1 MNKTFDCL
9 IQGGEVFL
17 ENKIEKTDIVITNG
31 KIIKIIK
38 DSSSISATKIIDA
51 NNKWILPGAIDI
63 HCHIRAPAF
72 PERGTVL
79 SETKAAVKGG
89 ITTLFEM
96 PISNP
101 CASTPEIIKNRKE
114 HFLKNTKVN
123 FGLIAALGKIDEANL
138 NGLLKEG
145 IIALKIFT
153 ITPPQN
159 RESEF
164 DGLCFVDEGEIFN
177 ALQHAKKSNLVV
189 IFHAESQQLLEYFDQ
204 LQKNFSPADPK
215 QHNATRPPIAES
227 VAIAKILAINSY
239 VGAKVHIAH
248 VTSKIAAGII
258 SYFQEQGQD
267 LSAETCPHY
276 LFKSEDDVIKH
287 NAFGKINP
295 PIREKNEQKELWN
308 AINKNIL
315 TIVSSDHTPFSFI
328 EKNIGKEN
336 FTKAPPGT
344 PGGELLLPLMM
355 NAALEN
361 KIKSTKVV
369 ELLSTNP
376 AKRFGLYPSKGIIA
390 ENSDADLVLFDPH
403 VSWKV
408 NNNTLETKGK
418 DCAHLFYEDEI
429 QGKVIKTIING
440 KIIFD
445 NGNFEEN
452 NDFAE
457 FIRSN

>member
-1 MNKTFDCL
+1 M
-9 IQGGEVFL
+9 
-17 ENKIEKTDIVITNG
+17 
-31 KIIKIIK
+31 
-38 DSSSISATKIIDA
+38 
-51 NNKWILPGAIDI
+51 
-63 HCHIRAPAF
+63 
-72 PERGTVL
+72 L

-164 DGLCFVDEGEIFN
+164 DGLCFVDEGEIFD

-204 LQKNFSPADPK
+204 LKKNFSPADPK

-287 NAFGKINP
+287 NAFG
-295 PIREKNEQKELWN
+295 
-308 AINKNIL
+308 IL
-315 TIVSSDHTPFSFI
+315 
-328 EKNIGKEN
+328 
-336 FTKAPPGT
+336 
-344 PGGELLLPLMM
+344 L
-355 NAALEN
+355 
-361 KIKSTKVV
+361 
-369 ELLSTNP
+369 
-376 AKRFGLYPSKGIIA
+376 
-390 ENSDADLVLFDPH
+390 
-403 VSWKV
+403 
-408 NNNTLETKGK
+408 
-418 DCAHLFYEDEI
+418 
-429 QGKVIKTIING
+429 
-440 KIIFD
+440 
-445 NGNFEEN
+445 
-452 NDFAE
+452 
-457 FIRSN
+457 

>member
-31 KIIKIIK
+31 KIIEIIK

-51 NNKWILPGAIDI
+51 NNKWIFPGVIDI

-145 IIALKIFT
+145 IVALKIFT
-153 ITPPQN
+153 ITPPPN

-164 DGLCFVDEGEIFN
+164 DGLCFVDEGEIFD

-204 LQKNFSPADPK
+204 LKKNFSPADPK
-215 QHNATRPPIAES
+215 QHNVTRPPIAES

-295 PIREKNEQKELWN
+295 PIREKSEQKELWN

-315 TIVSSDHTPFSFI
+315 TIVSSDHTPFSFV

-390 ENSDADLVLFDPH
+390 EDSDADLVLFDPY

-408 NNNTLETKGK
+408 NSNTLETKGK

-429 QGKVIKTIING
+429 QGKIIKTIING
-440 KIIFD
+440 KIVFD